1 MSRRQ
6 SCIQIILVWLFLM
19 VLSCSC
25 PFVDLLL
32 PLLPFIGVELVLWSN
47 ARPWCVIFV
56 TSSNLHSTHHGL
68 DITFLVLS
76 CSCPCSPTSST
87 CTLLLQRHPRGYDRG
102 HVVGRRVVMLL
113 RLNHLGLAIAFRVLS
128 GQGTRQAFD
137 PYPYPQRAMP
147 RRDALS
153 GRRCSRQQQLAASD
167 GSRVR
172 HISPLDDRA
181 TMNEAAL
188 IMFRSVC
195 WVGR

>member
-1 MSRRQ
+1 LSRRRT
-6 SCIQIILVWLFLM
+6 CTQIILVWPFLL

-32 PLLPFIGVELVLWSN
+32 PLLPFLGVELVLWSN
-47 ARPWCVIFV
+47 ARPWCVIFF
-56 TSSNLHSTHHGL
+56 TLSDLHSTQLVL

-76 CSCPCSPTSST
+76 CSCPCSPTSPRST
-87 CTLLLQRHPRGYDRG
+87 CTLLQRHPRGYDRG
-102 HVVGRRVVMLL
+102 HVVGGRVVMLL

-137 PYPYPQRAMP
+137 PYPQRAMP

-167 GSRVR
+167 GCRER
-172 HISPLDDRA
+172 HISPLEDRA
-181 TMNEAAL
+181 TMDETAL

-195 WVGR
+195 WAGR